1 MSNINF
7 FRMMAGN
14 GSQFGSQ
21 DIPCNAGGIDFD
33 GNEGIFYA
41 TAVVL
46 GTGIGPI
53 TASFN
58 SVNIPDGFRLTWS
71 GSTVADSLFVGD
83 YLEDKTSTPYGYDP
97 MTASIGAVTGLTRQ
111 NWNQAIDDF
120 QSGASEAVSYSSA
133 SFPPFPNSPVTITRG
148 NNSTVVGERVNGTGN
163 HGAQKGVLNDF
174 PFAASSCVD
183 GQVKLCF
190 FKHTAE
196 PSSFQ
201 IIVDGPDSST
211 GWYLFSVSCPG
222 NDTSLHSSSIMDEDG
237 DTATVYHT
245 APSFDL
251 DTGMTLYEN
260 SALTTKFI
268 SSGTY
273 STSSFWGST
282 KSMLVSGST
291 ISGSQTPFNGGLGVC
306 FKSSLDT
313 GYSYIT
319 LADDAVITARSC
331 TTTKFPSTSRPTDF
345 RYGQTVGKP
354 VFECEISRLMNVTI
368 YSDKDPTQLLPAN
381 GDTVYT
387 TATGNNYLANGNY
400 ALSVTSR
407 TGTPTSIITITGGAG
422 LITSAQLCIA

>member
-21 DIPCNAGGIDFD
+21 DIPCNAGGIDFS
-33 GNEGIFYA
+33 GNQGIFYA

-53 TASFN
+53 TASFD
-58 SVNIPDGFRLTWS
+58 SADIADRFSLQWS

-83 YLEDKTSTPYGYDP
+83 YLQNKTSSPYGYDP
-97 MTASIGAVTGLTRQ
+97 MTSSVSAVTSLTRE

-133 SFPPFPNSPVTITRG
+133 SFPPFPNSPITITRG

-163 HGAQKGVLNDF
+163 HGAQKGVLNGF
-174 PFAASSCVD
+174 PSVASSCVN
-183 GQVKLCF
+183 GEVKLCF

-201 IIVDGPDSST
+201 IIVDGANGST

-237 DTATVYHT
+237 DTATIYHT

-251 DTGMTLYEN
+251 DIGMTLYEN

-273 STSSFWGST
+273 STSSFWGSDR
-282 KSMLVSGST
+282 SMLVSGSSILGT
-291 ISGSQTPFNGGLGVC
+291 SYEFDGGSGIC
-306 FKSSLDT
+306 FKNALNT

-331 TTTKFPSTSRPTDF
+331 TTTKFPSPSRYSAF
-345 RYGQTVGKP
+345 RYNGTVGKP
-354 VFECEISRLMNVTI
+354 AFECDISRAIT
-368 YSDKDPTQLLPAN
+368 TQFWHNGSNISVGN
-381 GDTVYT
+381 GDTCYT
-387 TATGNNYLANGNY
+387 SATGNNYLGNGNY
-400 ALSVTSR
+400 SISGTSL

-422 LITSAQLCIA
+422 VISSATLCLF